1 MWKKFCCQPYKECRN
16 SEHTWQDRLKL
27 PETLKPEQNFFPILV
42 PVQHDYIYPVW
53 ALSLLFVSA
62 WFWVSCSY
70 FNTAERAV
78 LLLLIGDYVR
88 KLMNS
93 STNCFKKCG
102 NLSCSQ
108 HGLCI
113 RNVCWV
119 VSHVFCESSGD
130 INQVMR
136 IVFITRIM
144 HKLNIFLI

>member
-1 MWKKFCCQPYKECRN
+1 MWKKFCCQPYEECRD

-42 PVQHDYIYPVW
+42 PVHHEYVYPVW
-53 ALSLLFVSA
+53 ALSLLFIIA

-78 LLLLIGDYVR
+78 FLLLIGDYFR
-88 KLMNS
+88 KLMNY
-93 STNCFKKCG
+93 STNCFKKCD

-113 RNVCWV
+113 QNVCLV

-130 INQVMR
+130 INLVMR

-144 HKLNIFLI
+144 HKLNMFLI